1 MILNVMNK
9 IIIVNLIQIDIKM
22 KNEKIGFQFEM

>member
-9 IIIVNLIQIDIKM
+9 IIIVNLIQIDIKK